1 VYLWCCRR
9 SLWASWR
16 LSRIISFGD
25 NSSRPARARPLT
37 RGHTLCGAVGVGK
50 PSQAIGRVQVERGR
64 PVRLPQR
71 RLPERQLHGP
81 SDVDGDAGNASAEGE
96 GVGRGAA
103 GDSAPSEPSQ
113 QSRDLFGTPPRA
125 PAAAPCAPRHRTAAS
140 LRALMGGR
148 RTTMAAYAARR
159 RRQCPSGPLRQ
170 SAHLGSA
177 WRWNGRLGTALSQDA
192 LRQDALRCSLCLFEK
207 RSDRC
212 QFVRRTRHGNCVLD
226 LVRRRRHAEYGQGVC
241 GSSLIFGFF
250 LSAGGAAGK
259 RTARRAV
266 TRRTHR
272 TAVGSER
279 GRGAGGR
286 VRGAQGAELRA
297 V

>member
-1 VYLWCCRR
+1 MRQRKDVVAGDA
-9 SLWASWR
+9 SLGGCISGAVGGRYGLRGIYRGSYP
-16 LSRIISFGD
+16 SRITQTGRPERGRLRGD
-25 NSSRPARARPLT
+25 IR
-37 RGHTLCGAVGVGK
+37 LCGAVGVGK

-159 RRQCPSGPLRQ
+159 RRQCPSGLRRQ
-170 SAHLGSA
+170 SAS
-177 WRWNGRLGTALSQDA
+177 T
-192 LRQDALRCSLCLFEK
+192 
-207 RSDRC
+207 
-212 QFVRRTRHGNCVLD
+212 
-226 LVRRRRHAEYGQGVC
+226 
-241 GSSLIFGFF
+241 
-250 LSAGGAAGK
+250 
-259 RTARRAV
+259 
-266 TRRTHR
+266 
-272 TAVGSER
+272 
-279 GRGAGGR
+279 
-286 VRGAQGAELRA
+286 
-297 V
+297 

>member
-1 VYLWCCRR
+1 MRQRKDDVAGDASLGGCISGAVGGRYGPRGVYRG
-9 SLWASWR
+9 SYP
-16 LSRIISFGD
+16 SRITQTGRPERGRLRGD
-25 NSSRPARARPLT
+25 IR
-37 RGHTLCGAVGVGK
+37 LCGAVGVGK

-159 RRQCPSGPLRQ
+159 RRQCPSGLRRQ
-170 SAHLGSA
+170 SAS
-177 WRWNGRLGTALSQDA
+177 T
-192 LRQDALRCSLCLFEK
+192 
-207 RSDRC
+207 
-212 QFVRRTRHGNCVLD
+212 
-226 LVRRRRHAEYGQGVC
+226 
-241 GSSLIFGFF
+241 
-250 LSAGGAAGK
+250 
-259 RTARRAV
+259 
-266 TRRTHR
+266 
-272 TAVGSER
+272 
-279 GRGAGGR
+279 
-286 VRGAQGAELRA
+286 
-297 V
+297 